1 MGTERTHYQVLGVS
15 AEASADEIRRAYRA
29 RMRAVH
35 PDVNAN
41 VTDESQRIT
50 EINLAWKTL
59 SSPQSRRAYDSS
71 VLTTTNTSVSSG
83 ARSAETFIT
92 YSPARFPW
100 RGMII
105 ASVIGAALVLVAHGV
120 IGAALVLVAHAM
132 TSPSAPRP
140 VDQLLSSGSCV
151 NIDSSRSAVEVACT
165 EPHDAVVE
173 QLIAIDRTCPLEMG
187 QFNDRQGMGVVC
199 VLPARPVPGVQLP
212 GVHG

>member
-1 MGTERTHYQVLGVS
+1 MRPSLASSMCVMGTERTHYQILGVS

-105 ASVIGAALVLVAHGV
+105 ASVIGAALVLVAH
-120 IGAALVLVAHAM
+120 AM
-132 TSPSAPRP
+132 TSPSVPRP

-212 GVHG
+212 GEPG

>member
-1 MGTERTHYQVLGVS
+1 MRPSLASSMCVMGTERTHYQVLGVS

-71 VLTTTNTSVSSG
+71 VLATSHTSVSSG
-83 ARSAETFIT
+83 TRSAETFIT

-105 ASVIGAALVLVAHGV
+105 ASI

-132 TSPSAPRP
+132 TSPGVPRP

-151 NIDSSRSAVEVACT
+151 NIDSSLSAVEVACT

-187 QFNDRQGMGVVC
+187 QFKDRQGMGVVC

-212 GVHG
+212 GVPG